1 MLEAKEKIK
10 LGSVVCRGCKARKDY
25 LKNSVKRTLKI
36 SSKPEKEQHGRWKR
50 TLHIGKSMCK
60 GLE

>member
-36 SSKPEKEQHGRWKR
+36 SSKPEKEQHRKMEENFTYR
-50 TLHIGKSMCK
+50 QEHVQRP
-60 GLE
+60 